1 MLLKLFIF
9 TKERHFAAP
18 LKENKTFFVKKN
30 RGFVDSEFVK
40 ICHEQV
46 FGFSSLHEIVRMI

>member
-9 TKERHFAAP
+9 PKRKHFAAP
-18 LKENKTFFVKKN
+18 LKENKIKN
-30 RGFVDSEFVK
+30 YGFADSEFVK

-46 FGFSSLHEIVRMI
+46 GQHHGTPVQKRD